1 MPARRSVAGA
11 LPALDLR
18 VLARR
23 AALPAALALV
33 AAVAIVVGGG
43 PVQAFADALGRVLDA
58 DPRWIGAAA
67 VFELL
72 SFAGYV
78 ALLWLVGR
86 RTSRRLGLRASAEIT
101 FGGAAATRLLP
112 TGGAGGAALTIWAFR
127 RAGLGVR
134 AATRTLLAF
143 LVVLYSVFLAAIA
156 VAGGLLALGVAP
168 GGGPLALTAVP
179 AIAAVLIIAGG
190 LALAALRPA
199 GNGLTAAPGASR
211 LARGRAALQTVPATV
226 GDAVRDGIALV
237 RSGDVRLLG
246 AIAWWAFDAAVLWA
260 MLQALGAPPSLAVI
274 VLAYFVG
281 QVANTLPVPGAVS
294 GGMVGVLLA
303 FGVDAGLALASVL
316 AYRSVAI
323 WLPAPLGL
331 VALAGLRRT
340 FARWADEDATAVRG
354 ARRAAGPHAAA
365 RAPSRPR
372 LASPTAGRTGAGIEP
387 GRRNSGGEPR
397 AASANPAKE
406 LEEVPVGVHG
416 GELARSEVRLGHPVA
431 RDGVQHTRRRELDVE
446 TIDVLGLDPAA
457 GGPRQERLGAG
468 TNRPFAQ
475 VVSR

>member
-1 MPARRSVAGA
+1 MQSSHTSVLPAGDTAAEGA
-11 LPALDLR
+11 LPALEVRL
-18 VLARR
+18 LARR
-23 AALPAALALV
+23 VALPAALALG

-67 VFELL
+67 AFELF

-86 RTSRRLGLRASAEIT
+86 RTSRRLGLRASAEIS

-112 TGGAGGAALTIWAFR
+112 TGGVGGAALTIWAFR

-156 VAGGLLALGVAP
+156 VAGGLLAVGLAP
-168 GGGPLALTAVP
+168 GGGPLVLTAAP
-179 AIAAVLIIAGG
+179 AIAAMVVIAGA
-190 LALAALRPA
+190 LALAALRPGGDGLAA
-199 GNGLTAAPGASR
+199 GAASGASR

-226 GDAVRDGIALV
+226 SEAVRDAITLV

-260 MLQALGAPPSLAVI
+260 MLQALGGPPPLAVI

-303 FGVDAGLALASVL
+303 FGVEADLALASVL

-340 FARWADEDATAVRG
+340 FARWAEEDTA
-354 ARRAAGPHAAA
+354 A
-365 RAPSRPR
+365 
-372 LASPTAGRTGAGIEP
+372 
-387 GRRNSGGEPR
+387 
-397 AASANPAKE
+397 
-406 LEEVPVGVHG
+406 VPV
-416 GELARSEVRLGHPVA
+416 
-431 RDGVQHTRRRELDVE
+431 
-446 TIDVLGLDPAA
+446 PAA
-457 GGPRQERLGAG
+457 PPVRTRPLEPLHGRVWPRQQ
-468 TNRPFAQ
+468 PIVQ
-475 VVSR
+475 VPA